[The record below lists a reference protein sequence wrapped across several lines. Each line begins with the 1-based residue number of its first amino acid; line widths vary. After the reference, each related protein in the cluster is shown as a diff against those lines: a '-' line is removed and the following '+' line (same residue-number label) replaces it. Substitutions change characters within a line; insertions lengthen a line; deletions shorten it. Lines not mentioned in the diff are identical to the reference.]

1 MFGSVHSNPA
11 TARLLAALPQEGGYF
26 DVLKIAFF
34 IVAVVVWAYS
44 AAWSE
49 RDLKTLRLPKGLWT
63 AAVFGTGL
71 LTLIIWLLVP
81 VYWLGFLL
89 FLVLY
94 GAAIISYVVFRN
106 KRVPPAQTVLSVAH
120 LQRLGKGGGGRQ
132 RDIHAKDR
140 VRIKDPSGKAPSW
153 PKEPDEHAAF
163 QSMQDLLFD
172 AIWRRASDV
181 RIDLLANE
189 PVRVLYKIDGVDRS
203 REPLEPVEGARILGH
218 LKRISGM
225 NPEEH
230 RRPQAGRFKA
240 TIGAGG
246 PGDKVVDVE
255 VKTSGST
262 AGQRMLLKLFSEEAK
277 FRVGDLG
284 LTRQQLKSFEKVLAE
299 PKGVVLI
306 SGPHGSG
313 VTSTLYAILRNHDAF
328 MQNIHTLEI
337 TKALDLENVTQHV
350 YESQDGAVSFGKRF
364 RSILR
369 TEPDIAMAGDTPDA
383 ETAALAATAG
393 RQGKKIYLGMTSRDT
408 FSALRKYLQ
417 AVNDHPLAASSLLAV
432 TNQRLT
438 RRVCPE
444 CRRAYKPDPNL
455 LRKANLPTG
464 DNRPFYRPP
473 NPDEI
478 EVDKQG
484 NAILC
489 PICQGSGYVGRT
501 GVFELLVLDDHLRN
515 LISQGQPLANVK
527 VDARKNGML
536 YLQEIALH
544 KVYEGQTSINEVL
557 RVTKDAAG
565 DGAGR
570 SAKPTAPVT

>member
-1 MFGSVHSNPA
+1 MPGPFHSSPL
-11 TARLLAALPQEGGYF
+11 TPFLLAALPQEGGYF
-26 DVLKIAFF
+26 DVFKIVLFTLAM
-34 IVAVVVWAYS
+34 VLWLYS
-44 AAWSE
+44 AAWCE
-49 RDLKTLRLPKGLWT
+49 QDLKTLRVPKGLWT

-71 LTLIIWLLVP
+71 LTIVIWFLVP
-81 VYWLGFLL
+81 IYWIGLML

-94 GAAIISYVVFRN
+94 GAAIIGYVVFRN
-106 KRVPPAQTVLSVAH
+106 KRVSPAQTVLSVAH

-132 RDIHAKDR
+132 RDIHSKDR
-140 VRIKDPSGKAPSW
+140 VRIKDPAGKAPPW
-153 PKEPDEHAAF
+153 PKDPDEHAAY
-163 QSMQDLLFD
+163 QAMQDLLFD

-181 RIDLLANE
+181 RIDLLSSE
-189 PVRVLYKIDGVDRS
+189 PVKVIYKIDGVDRV
-203 REPLEPVEGARILGH
+203 REPLDPVEGVRIFGH

-225 NPEEH
+225 NPDEH
-230 RRPQAGRFKA
+230 RRPQSGRFTA

-246 PGDKVVDVE
+246 AGDKAVDVE

-262 AGQRMLLKLFSEEAK
+262 AGQRMLLKMFAEEAK
-277 FRVGDLG
+277 LRVGDLG

-299 PKGVVLI
+299 PKGVVLV

-328 MQNIHTLEI
+328 MQNIHTLEV

-350 YESQDGAVSFGKRF
+350 YDSQDGAVSFGKRF

-369 TEPDIAMAGDTPDA
+369 TEPDVAMAGDTPDA

-393 RQGKKIYLGMTSRDT
+393 RQGKKIYLGLTARDT

-417 AVNDHPLAASSLLAV
+417 AVNDQPLAASSLLAI
-432 TNQRLT
+432 TNQRLA

-484 NAILC
+484 TPILC
-489 PICQGSGYVGRT
+489 PVCQGSGYIGRT
-501 GVFELLVLDDHLRN
+501 GVYELLVIDDQLRN
-515 LISQGQPLANVK
+515 LISQGKPLANVK
-527 VDARKNGML
+527 VEARKAGML

-557 RVTKDAAG
+557 RVTRDAAAEG
-565 DGAGR
+565 SGQP
-570 SAKPTAPVT
+570 AKPTTPVS